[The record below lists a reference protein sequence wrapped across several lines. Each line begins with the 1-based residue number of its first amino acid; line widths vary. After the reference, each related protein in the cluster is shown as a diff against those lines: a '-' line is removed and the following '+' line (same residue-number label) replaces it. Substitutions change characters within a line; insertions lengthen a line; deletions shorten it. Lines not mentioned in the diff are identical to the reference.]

1 MTLDNDIITFL
12 SAMTEASSLFIAAA
26 GLTLVF
32 GAMRIINIAH
42 GSFYMYGAFLVTTVA
57 GAAGVGGRFWLA
69 LAVAPLAVAGLGI
82 VVELTVLRRVYRR
95 DHLVQLVVTYALFL
109 IFADLA
115 LHFWGSQARSVSA
128 PSALNGTVPIGS
140 STFPVYDLFA
150 IGAAAAVG
158 LALWALLQ
166 RTALGWRIR
175 AAVEDP
181 ETLATSG
188 TNVPLLST
196 TVFTIGALLAGLA
209 GAISSPLQS
218 TSPGLDA
225 SIIVAAFI
233 VAVIGGLGSVAGAAI
248 GAVIISLFD
257 TVGVLWAHSWE
268 PAFIYL
274 AMIAVLAVRPWGLLG
289 TAER

>member
-1 MTLDNDIITFL
+1 MTFDNDIITFL

-42 GSFYMYGAFLVTTVA
+42 GSFYMYGAFLVATIV
-57 GAAGVGGRFWLA
+57 GATGAGGRFWLA
-69 LAVAPLAVAGLGI
+69 LAVAPLAVAGIGA
-82 VVELTVLRRVYRR
+82 VVEVSVLRRVYRR

-115 LHFWGSQARSVSA
+115 LRLWGTQSRSVSA
-128 PSALNGTVPIGS
+128 PSLLGGRIAIGS

-150 IGAAAAVG
+150 IAASVIVG
-158 LALWALLQ
+158 LGMWVLLQ

-188 TNVPLLST
+188 TNVPLLCT
-196 TVFTIGALLAGLA
+196 TVFAIGALLAGLA
-209 GAISSPLQS
+209 GGLAAPLQS

-225 SIIVAAFI
+225 SIIVSAFI
-233 VAVIGGLGSVAGAAI
+233 VAVIGGLGSITGAAI
-248 GAVIISLFD
+248 GAVVISLFD
-257 TVGVLWAHSWE
+257 TAGVLWAPSWE

-289 TAER
+289 TPER

>member
-12 SAMTEASSLFIAAA
+12 SAMTEASSLFITAA

-42 GSFYMYGAFLVTTVA
+42 GSFYMYGAFLVTVVVGASGA
-57 GAAGVGGRFWLA
+57 GARFWLA
-69 LAVAPLAVAGLGI
+69 LAIAPLAVAGLGTVI
-82 VVELTVLRRVYRR
+82 ELTVLRRVYRR
-95 DHLVQLVVTYALFL
+95 DHLAQLVVTYALFL
-109 IFADLA
+109 ILADLA
-115 LHFWGSQARSVSA
+115 LRFWGTQARSVAA
-128 PSALNGTVPIGS
+128 PAPLNGTVSIGS

-150 IGAAAAVG
+150 IGAAVAVG

-188 TNVPLLST
+188 TSVPLLST
-196 TVFTIGALLAGLA
+196 TVFAIGALLAGLG
-209 GAISSPLQS
+209 GAISAPLQS
-218 TSPGLDA
+218 IAPGLDA
-225 SIIVAAFI
+225 SIIVSAFI

-257 TVGVLWAHSWE
+257 TAGVLWARTWE